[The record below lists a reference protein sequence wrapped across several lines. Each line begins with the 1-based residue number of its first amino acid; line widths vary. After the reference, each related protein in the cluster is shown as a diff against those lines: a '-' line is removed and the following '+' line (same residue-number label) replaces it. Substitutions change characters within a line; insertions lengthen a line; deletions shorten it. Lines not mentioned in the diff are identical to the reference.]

1 MRNLALLRPDNSVPG
16 TSPASFACSML
27 CAAGCTDPLGPA
39 SPSHIIDPEN
49 VDATYA
55 GYSCKRAMAMN
66 KEPLPKGLFP
76 NAFAPFCRLC
86 HCGRCSPPL
95 PRRRIGT

>member
-1 MRNLALLRPDNSVPG
+1 MRNSALLRPDNSVPG

-27 CAAGCTDPLGPA
+27 GAAGCTDPLGPA

-49 VDATYA
+49 VDATHA
-55 GYSCKRAMAMN
+55 GYSCKRAMAMS

-76 NAFAPFCRLC
+76 IAFSLFVASVIAGGAP
-86 HCGRCSPPL
+86 H
-95 PRRRIGT
+95 PRPGAA